1 MQCELF
7 FQQFSN
13 SASKKS
19 HEHQSNKDN
28 HLDDCF
34 DLGQNGSY
42 KDNKDNKDN
51 YLDDCSDVDET
62 DNNIAEKKLRQ
73 RRTMDNSR
81 NSPPLINIISLFIIL
96 IICIITTRPKPV
108 RPSGIVWR
116 EVFSTSHFA
125 PAALSSDLNQPGT
138 INDDRNPPGI
148 LKTRPGVIKNM
159 NNHLEP

>member
-13 SASKKS
+13 SASKNS
-19 HEHQSNKDN
+19 HEHRSNKDN

-34 DLGQNGSY
+34 DHGETGTY
-42 KDNKDNKDN
+42 KDNKDNHEDNKDN

-81 NSPPLINIISLFIIL
+81 NSPPLINIISLHR
-96 IICIITTRPKPV
+96 TYY
-108 RPSGIVWR
+108 
-116 EVFSTSHFA
+116 
-125 PAALSSDLNQPGT
+125 LNYYHRQQ
-138 INDDRNPPGI
+138 R
-148 LKTRPGVIKNM
+148 LYQY
-159 NNHLEP
+159 L

>member
-1 MQCELF
+1 MYCKLF
-7 FQQFSN
+7 FQSDVSN

-19 HEHQSNKDN
+19 DQNHSNKYN

-73 RRTMDNSR
+73 RGTMDNSR
-81 NSPPLINIISLFIIL
+81 NSPPLINIISLHR
-96 IICIITTRPKPV
+96 TYY
-108 RPSGIVWR
+108 
-116 EVFSTSHFA
+116 
-125 PAALSSDLNQPGT
+125 LNYYHRQQ
-138 INDDRNPPGI
+138 R
-148 LKTRPGVIKNM
+148 LYQY
-159 NNHLEP
+159 L